1 MAATYEIDL
10 DLKPGGIP
18 QRVHLNQYDKGQ
30 KITVHLYNDNTIYT
44 PVGTV
49 WVSGTK
55 KDNTGFQYQ
64 CEKSGSDAVITV
76 TDQMTCYP
84 GDTEV
89 EVTDVKEG
97 VKQGSANFILSVEN
111 AAFHDDTVISETDI
125 PAIQKVAENID
136 KVESWKD
143 ETKLSADAAKE
154 SQSAAETAKTGA
166 QSAQTAAEGARDEA
180 VQIKADTA
188 TLKDQAASS
197 ATLAQSYVKGGTGT
211 RDGEDTDNAL
221 FYKNAAE
228 TAKTGAET
236 AQSETGSIKSDVE
249 KLKSD
254 VEELKTA
261 AASSATLSESYA
273 KGSTGTRDGE
283 DTDNAKAYAAAAKA
297 SAEAASSGMKVATA
311 TTAGAVQPD
320 NKTIV
325 VSEKGTISVPSD
337 VVDLGRTT
345 QGKTTVFNADGSI
358 TETLADGLKKVTTFD
373 SEEKITS
380 RLYGSDGTLK
390 ETTTTTFNGNT
401 ITEEVK

>member
-44 PVGTV
+44 PTGTV

-154 SQSAAETAKTGA
+154 SQNAAETAKTEA
-166 QSAQTAAEGARDEA
+166 QSAQAAAEKARDDTS
-180 VQIKADTA
+180 QIKTDTSA
-188 TLKDQAASS
+188 LKDQAASS
-197 ATLAQSYVKGGTGT
+197 ATLSQSYAKGGTGT

-228 TAKTGAET
+228 SAKTGAET
-236 AQSETGSIKSDVE
+236 AQTETGSIKSDVE

-325 VSEKGTISVPSD
+325 VNDKGVISVPSD

-345 QGKTTVFNADGSI
+345 QGKTTVFSTDGSI
-358 TETLADGLKKVTTFD
+358 TETLADGSKRVTTFD
-373 SEEKITS
+373 SDEKITS
-380 RLYGSDGTLK
+380 RLYGSDGILK
-390 ETTTTTFNGNT
+390 ETTTTTFNGDT